1 MSATKQQPQ
10 AQAQEQAQPQFAI
23 VNVLSR
29 ERAKS
34 GNWKLWTVIDDQLTM
49 VIARSESEANATR
62 VLVDPSTVRVL
73 PGQLRS
79 DGSKSPDIRV
89 VSSFGSPDSQ
99 LQLKEAAR
107 VSHGAAAAALAEL

>member
-1 MSATKQQPQ
+1 MSDKKQSQ
-10 AQAQEQAQPQFAI
+10 APQFQT
-23 VNVLSR
+23 VNVVAR

-34 GNWKLWTVIDDQLTM
+34 GNWKLWVLLDDQLTM

-79 DGSKSPDIRV
+79 DGSKSPDARIV
-89 VSSFGSPDSQ
+89 TSFGSPDSQ
-99 LQLKEAAR
+99 LQLREAAR
-107 VSHGAAAAALAEL
+107 VSHGAVAAALAEM